1 MAFKSIYTTV
11 GLQLMAQAEAQGI
24 QINLT
29 QMAVGDGNGN
39 PTTPAE
45 SQTQLIRERFRANVN
60 RVYQDQTTP
69 TMFTAE
75 LIIPASTGGFT
86 LREVGLFDSNGNLF
100 VVGNLPDTYKP
111 TGTDGAFADT
121 VIRVSFMVSNA
132 AIVELHIDPNV
143 VIATQSW
150 IINNINPATLFPGG
164 TTNQILRKKS
174 NADGD
179 TEWADASIATIVV
192 DVIEEEQTLAASQTS
207 VDWVDVTNTGLAVYI
222 EGVRIPR
229 KAGADGWQP
238 DAIEATTRITLGKAY
253 PAGTKIMGIQNEPLG
268 DVPFPLEQSKNLS
281 DVPSKATARM
291 NLDIYSKTEA
301 DQKAPS
307 GLIGYFARSSAPT
320 GWLKANGAAVSRVV
334 YAELFAAIG
343 TVFGTGD
350 GFNTFNL
357 PDLRGEFIRGWSDGR
372 NVDSGRAFGSFQG
385 DAIRNITG
393 SLVGAVFD
401 SSDAVGA
408 FTITASS
415 QGNGAGSN
423 TSGQG
428 KKTANFDASLSVPTA
443 SENRPRNIAMLACIK
458 F

>member
-1 MAFKSIYTTV
+1 MAFKSIHTTV
-11 GLQLMAQAEAQGI
+11 GLQLMAQAEAQGT

-39 PTTPAE
+39 PTEPVE
-45 SQTQLIRERFRANVN
+45 SQTQLVRERFRANVN
-60 RVYQDQTTP
+60 RVYQDPNKP

-179 TEWADASIATIVV
+179 TEWADPSIATIVV

-229 KAGADGWQP
+229 KVGVDGWQP
-238 DAIEATTRITLGKAY
+238 DAINATTRITLGKAY

-281 DVPSKATARM
+281 DVPNKAVARG
-291 NLDIYSKTEA
+291 NLDVWNKTETRA
-301 DQKAPS
+301 NGMQPGAVVH
-307 GLIGYFARSSAPT
+307 FARTTAPA
-320 GWLKANGAAVSRVV
+320 GYLKANGAAVSRTT
-334 YAELFAAIG
+334 YADLFAAIG

-357 PDLRGEFIRGWSDGR
+357 PDLRGEFLRGWADGR
-372 NVDSGRAFGSFQG
+372 NVDSGRVFGSAQG

-393 SLVGAVFD
+393 SIIMDNEPVQTATGAFFDDGVASGRGSNND
-401 SSDAVGA
+401 SSARKLG
-408 FTITASS
+408 
-415 QGNGAGSN
+415 
-423 TSGQG
+423 
-428 KKTANFDASLSVPTA
+428 FDASRQVPTA
-443 SENRPRNIAMLACIK
+443 TENRPRNIAMLACIK